1 MKKKISLIFT
11 SIMLILSMAFPASA
25 AESTYLEEGIVTD
38 EMVTASDNFNGST
51 GTMNSLYGAESAAWP
66 ISSPSMSV
74 GNPSVTQ
81 VTVTVTKKSSSD
93 NFYIYV
99 KSPEGTIEYKSV
111 TGSGPYYFNT
121 EFDNED
127 PEGTWY
133 VWIKSYGGIAT
144 ATARLRVDYTY

>member
-1 MKKKISLIFT
+1 MKKKISFVLT
-11 SIMLILSMAFPASA
+11 SVMLILSMAFPVSA
-25 AESTYLEEGIVTD
+25 AEITTTEEGTVID
-38 EMVTASDNFNGST
+38 EMVTASNYFNGST
-51 GTMNSLYGAESAAWP
+51 GTMNSWYGADSAAWP

-74 GNPSVTQ
+74 GNPAVTK

-93 NFYIYV
+93 NFYIFV
-99 KSPEGTIEYKSV
+99 ESPEGTIEYKPV
-111 TGSGPYYFNT
+111 TGSGSYYFYT